1 MNSILVLAR
10 IQIAII
16 VTFVLN
22 KVLIRPFILEN
33 SDDGFWTICVL
44 SYSNFCEAIVGTL
57 SVTYIWLVINNKWI
71 KPENRVQEKF
81 IYIFATVFAGIFVIL
96 QELKIHNLGGR
107 NVYDP
112 NDVVFSVIGLIA
124 AYLMLIRLKPQISNQ
139 TN

>member
-1 MNSILVLAR
+1 MNSILILAR

-33 SDDGFWTICVL
+33 SDDGFWKICVL

-71 KPENRVQEKF
+71 KTEKRVQEKF
-81 IYIFATVFAGIFVIL
+81 IYLFATVFAGIFVIL

-112 NDVVFSVIGLIA
+112 NDVLFSVIGLIA